1 MKPMLSSPLVRTC
14 EQALKAYLKG
24 KEEEKGES
32 SEGVTTNAESRTILP
47 AATNIPPPP
56 PTATPPAPVTTK
68 IPFSSKSAPSS
79 NDNSHQ
85 DRSQHGTSWGTPSA
99 IKSAK
104 GISPVESSSPP
115 PGKSKV
121 HAMAE
126 RFSGL
131 KVENEKPKP
140 KPTPPPLVAQET
152 NDGRASDVS
161 DDANIV
167 DPNVDYKSK
176 RRTFLERQLSAD
188 QIDMASEVH
197 GLIETLSSLSMSEA
211 GIVPNDIRAL
221 EIMLKKISIRDDAE
235 SKDMVKKMMGEEE
248 LVRAKKQLLLQTAV
262 DKVKSTTPAW
272 KLKNLAAQ
280 ARQIGMENYQGK
292 FLLDA
297 LLNQC

>member
-1 MKPMLSSPLVRTC
+1 
-14 EQALKAYLKG
+14 
-24 KEEEKGES
+24 
-32 SEGVTTNAESRTILP
+32 
-47 AATNIPPPP
+47 
-56 PTATPPAPVTTK
+56 
-68 IPFSSKSAPSS
+68 
-79 NDNSHQ
+79 
-85 DRSQHGTSWGTPSA
+85 
-99 IKSAK
+99 
-104 GISPVESSSPP
+104 
-115 PGKSKV
+115 
-121 HAMAE
+121 
-126 RFSGL
+126 
-131 KVENEKPKP
+131 
-140 KPTPPPLVAQET
+140 
-152 NDGRASDVS
+152 
-161 DDANIV
+161 
-167 DPNVDYKSK
+167 
-176 RRTFLERQLSAD
+176 
-188 QIDMASEVH
+188 MASEVH